1 MVERQVQSAVH
12 KDEFQ
17 SGLLGNS
24 SFAPG
29 PASNFVILN
38 SRYAY
43 LKAHPDKYGQRQL
56 ATPAV
61 VVTPE
66 YCSQGES
73 SSGCSPGFT
82 TVEPSNSPR
91 FAQFG
96 VTPPPQTV
104 PKFADYGCTTFV
116 CPAYDAALSAY
127 NLGYSNA
134 LAGLTTAIDGYNVSV
149 TEDNRL
155 IYQDRQWTG
164 LSYMETVS
172 KDAATG
178 SDPAKIAAGGN
189 LAIQGQLFNSNSQ
202 VVAGGQL
209 SADQAPQNQQT
220 QALEITH
227 RAGTATHTSWG
238 PRGGLFTGDRW
249 YNNTGDY
256 LPADFVVSTP
266 LSGWRY

>member
-1 MVERQVQSAVH
+1 MV
-12 KDEFQ
+12 
-17 SGLLGNS
+17 
-24 SFAPG
+24 
-29 PASNFVILN
+29 
-38 SRYAY
+38 
-43 LKAHPDKYGQRQL
+43 
-56 ATPAV
+56 
-61 VVTPE
+61 
-66 YCSQGES
+66 
-73 SSGCSPGFT
+73 
-82 TVEPSNSPR
+82 
-91 FAQFG
+91 
-96 VTPPPQTV
+96 
-104 PKFADYGCTTFV
+104 
-116 CPAYDAALSAY
+116 PAYAAALSAY

-220 QALEITH
+220 QALVKHVQIQCVLK
-227 RAGTATHTSWG
+227 TATRVKVVPAMSSDLLGELILCEGRFSEGVPVSAQAVVPDPLKTGQCSCIVSYLKATRFQKLKLLRETEIGLIVGRHLARKIENPPVRLSTQRSG
-238 PRGGLFTGDRW
+238 PCC
-249 YNNTGDY
+249 
-256 LPADFVVSTP
+256 
-266 LSGWRY
+266 